1 MNGEWIEVKVITK
14 SEAIEPI
21 TGIFYSLDVKGVA
34 IEDPNDITERPSG
47 PFTWD
52 YADYNI
58 FEYGNEAAIVKAYFS
73 NEDNLEEIIR
83 FIDTKLAELRDMG
96 IDIGMGKILSNKVL
110 EQDWANAWK
119 KYYKTTKIGNNIII
133 KPRWEEYTSKQNEIV
148 VELDPGMAFGTG
160 THETT
165 MMCIEFLEK
174 YIKEGDRVFD
184 IGTGS
189 GILAIVAAKLGASEV
204 IGVDLDEVAVD
215 AAKINVQYNKTNNVK
230 IIHGNLVDVVEGR
243 ADVVVANIIADV
255 VIYLSSFIGNY
266 INDNGLFI
274 SSGIIKDK
282 KQEVEEALKQNGFKI
297 KDVNEKGEWVAIV
310 AQK

>member
-1 MNGEWIEVKVITK
+1 MKGEWIEIKVVTK
-14 SEAIEPI
+14 SEAVEPVA
-21 TGIFYSLDVKGVA
+21 GIFYALDVKGVA

-58 FEYGNEAAIVKAYFS
+58 FEYGKDAAIVKAYFS
-73 NEDNLEEIIR
+73 KEDKIEEILNVIEE
-83 FIDTKLAELRDMG
+83 KLNELKSLG
-96 IDIGMGKILSNKVL
+96 IDIGMGKIIKNKVQ
-110 EQDWANAWK
+110 EEDWANEWK
-119 KYYKTTKIGNNIII
+119 KYYKTTKIGNSIII
-133 KPRWEEYTSKQNEIV
+133 KPKWEDYNPKEGEII

-174 YIKEGDRVFD
+174 YCKKGDRVFD

-189 GILAIVAAKLGASEV
+189 GILSIVASKLGAEEV

-215 AAKINVQYNKTNNVK
+215 AAKINVEYNKVNNVK
-230 IIHGNLVDVVEGR
+230 ILHGNLVDVVDGK
-243 ADVVVANIIADV
+243 ADIVIANIIADV
-255 VIYLSSFIGNY
+255 VIYLSSFIKDY
-266 INDNGLFI
+266 IKDDGLFI

-282 KQEVEEALKQNGFKI
+282 QREVEDALVQNGFKI
-297 KDVNEKGEWVAIV
+297 IDKHNKGEWIAIV
-310 AQK
+310 ARK